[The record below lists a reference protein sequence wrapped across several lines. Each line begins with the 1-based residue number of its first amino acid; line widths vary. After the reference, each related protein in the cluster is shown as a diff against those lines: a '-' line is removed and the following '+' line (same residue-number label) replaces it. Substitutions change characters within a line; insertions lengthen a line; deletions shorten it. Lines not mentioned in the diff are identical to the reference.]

1 MTETTSSVPAMRE
14 PLDGI
19 TVHINR
25 VPISAST
32 TIGTIGAHVLVLTTA
47 IPGQPTTL
55 TSSYLARSDAAM
67 AVSRLIADAGGEH
80 LQQHTLGPTDHHA
93 TLAGA
98 CLLDHA
104 AALRELLGERTDAL
118 VTVDVDLSTLTSV
131 ARSWGTVHR

>member
-1 MTETTSSVPAMRE
+1 MRE
-14 PLDGI
+14 PLEGV

-32 TIGTIGAHVLVLTTA
+32 TIGTIGAHALVLTTA
-47 IPGQPTTL
+47 IPGRGTTL
-55 TSSYLARSDAAM
+55 TSSYLARSDAAV
-67 AVSRLIADAGGEH
+67 AVSRLVADAGGER

-104 AALRELLGERTDAL
+104 AALRELLAERTDAL
-118 VTVDVDLSTLTSV
+118 VTVDVDPSTLASV
-131 ARSWGTVHR
+131 AGSWGPIHR

>member
-1 MTETTSSVPAMRE
+1 MRE
-14 PLDGI
+14 PLEGV

-47 IPGQPTTL
+47 IPGRGTTL
-55 TSSYLARSDAAM
+55 ASSYLARFDAAM
-67 AVSRLIADAGGEH
+67 AVSRLIADAGGER
-80 LQQHTLGPTDHHA
+80 LQQHTLDPTDHHA

-104 AALRELLGERTDAL
+104 AALRELLAERTNAL

-131 ARSWGTVHR
+131 ARSWGPVHR

>member
-1 MTETTSSVPAMRE
+1 MRE
-14 PLDGI
+14 PLDGV

-25 VPISAST
+25 VPVSAST

-47 IPGQPTTL
+47 IPGRGTTL

-67 AVSRLIADAGGEH
+67 AVSRLIAHAGGER

-104 AALRELLGERTDAL
+104 AALRELLTEQPDAL
-118 VTVDVDLSTLTSV
+118 VTVDVDPSTLTSV
-131 ARSWGTVHR
+131 ARSWGPAHR